1 MSLQATGGEGLC
13 NERRRHYLWRQED
26 AVATVGCGVVGEAGG
41 YSGRHRHGGAQ
52 REEEEKVRDK
62 TMRGG
67 AGAARV
73 EKKGGGGVVD
83 FHWLG

>member
-1 MSLQATGGEGLC
+1 MSLQTTGGEGLC
-13 NERRRHYLWRQED
+13 NERRRHYLWRQE
-26 AVATVGCGVVGEAGG
+26 VAAAMVGCGAGG
-41 YSGRHRHGGAQ
+41 VPVGYSVRHRHGASQ
-52 REEEEKVRDK
+52 REEEERGRDK

-67 AGAARV
+67 AGTARV